1 MNDQINLPDDARIID
16 LYWARD
22 EQAIYYTDAKYK
34 AYLISAIK
42 HILSDL
48 RDREECL
55 NDTYIGAWNS
65 MPPQRP
71 KVLPAYL
78 CTIAR
83 RKAIDTYRKTRSK
96 KAVPETLMLS
106 FEELGDYAA
115 YDPTEVVEQQAK
127 ELGKLINAYV
137 GTLDDRKRYVFI
149 SRYFYAQ
156 PIDEIANMLGI
167 SKGTLN
173 REIAQIKS
181 TLRAFLAKEGYIL

>member
-1 MNDQINLPDDARIID
+1 MNDQMRIPDDAKIIE

-34 AYLISAIK
+34 AYLISVIK

-71 KVLPAYL
+71 KVLPAFL

-83 RKAIDTYRKTRSK
+83 RKAIDTYRKSHSKRS
-96 KAVPETLMLS
+96 VPAALS
-106 FEELGDYAA
+106 QSFDDLVDYASNDPDDYTEKQAQELGN
-115 YDPTEVVEQQAK
+115 
-127 ELGKLINAYV
+127 LLNAYV
-137 GTLDDRKRYVFI
+137 ATLDDRQKFVFI

-156 PIDEIANMLGI
+156 PVEQVADTLGV
-167 SKGTLN
+167 SRTTVN
-173 REIAQIKS
+173 REIASIKR
-181 TLRAFLAKEGYIL
+181 TLRAFLAKGGYKV